1 MFATHNL
8 LPIVLKNPCLFFFAL
23 DIEMNWL
30 CLSATCYF
38 APFTS
43 EAVKSIKVK
52 VIYDGML
59 YITWHVWTE
68 VAASKSHLLSNFST
82 SFHCLLLSTLFK
94 HLLSHWQLLHS
105 HALCPALAVKAA
117 CVRSINISF
126 FFVSCPEMVMTNGQ
140 TVKTHSKAQSCS
152 IRSLTDITIWASF
165 FCLLLTVLI
174 YLINIK
180 NKYIYLSMLTLLQ
193 LQIFDLCHSWY
204 MKRDFAV
211 SVSVTL
217 LFPSFVPFKGH
228 EILLRKKKKT
238 LHLVHIYLGDL
249 KM

>member
-105 HALCPALAVKAA
+105 HALCPALAVKGA

-152 IRSLTDITIWASF
+152 IRSLTDITIWTSF
-165 FCLLLTVLI
+165 FLFAAYSFDLFDKHKK
-174 YLINIK
+174 INI
-180 NKYIYLSMLTLLQ
+180 YI
-193 LQIFDLCHSWY
+193 
-204 MKRDFAV
+204 
-211 SVSVTL
+211 
-217 LFPSFVPFKGH
+217 
-228 EILLRKKKKT
+228 
-238 LHLVHIYLGDL
+238 
-249 KM
+249 

>member
-1 MFATHNL
+1 MRIFKSSTQNDVLMFATHNL

-105 HALCPALAVKAA
+105 HALCPALAVKGA
-117 CVRSINISF
+117 CVCSINISF
-126 FFVSCPEMVMTNGQ
+126 FLFRVLRWWWQMARLSKLTAR
-140 TVKTHSKAQSCS
+140 HSRVASDLW
-152 IRSLTDITIWASF
+152 LT
-165 FCLLLTVLI
+165 
-174 YLINIK
+174 
-180 NKYIYLSMLTLLQ
+180 
-193 LQIFDLCHSWY
+193 
-204 MKRDFAV
+204 
-211 SVSVTL
+211 
-217 LFPSFVPFKGH
+217 
-228 EILLRKKKKT
+228 
-238 LHLVHIYLGDL
+238 
-249 KM
+249 